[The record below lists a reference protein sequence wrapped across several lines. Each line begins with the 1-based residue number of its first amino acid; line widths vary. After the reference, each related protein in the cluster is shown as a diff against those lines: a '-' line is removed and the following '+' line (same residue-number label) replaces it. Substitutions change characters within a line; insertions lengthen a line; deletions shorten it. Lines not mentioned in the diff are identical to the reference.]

1 MRRFQQ
7 ARSILDRTPWQ
18 LLGGQFHNLG
28 SFPCRIIAQFAGE
41 GQTCVCTPSLNYGWL
56 WGMGAESISSSG
68 LRSKVTAAAHIARV
82 RGKEQ
87 GTRYL
92 ECTGEMQRAYSECA
106 ERKTLL
112 IFILTRNQARRH
124 WMCSGNYPE
133 HSLLPRTH
141 EMQKPIVSQGLY
153 QSCY

>member
-7 ARSILDRTPWQ
+7 DRSILDRTPWQ

-28 SFPCRIIAQFAGE
+28 SFPCRIIVQFAGE

-56 WGMGAESISSSG
+56 WGTGAESISSSG
-68 LRSKVTAAAHIARV
+68 LQSKATAAVHIARV

-92 ECTGEMQRAYSECA
+92 ERTGEMQRAYTERA
-106 ERKTLL
+106 ERETLL
-112 IFILTRNQARRH
+112 IFILARNQARRH
-124 WMCSGNYPE
+124 WMYLGNYPE
-133 HSLLPRTH
+133 RLLLPRMH
-141 EMQKPIVSQGLY
+141 KMQKTSVSQGLY
-153 QSCY
+153 QSHH

>member
-7 ARSILDRTPWQ
+7 ARCISDRTPWQ

-28 SFPCRIIAQFAGE
+28 SFPCCIIVQFAGE

-56 WGMGAESISSSG
+56 WGTGAESISSSG
-68 LRSKVTAAAHIARV
+68 LQSKATAAAHIARV
-82 RGKEQ
+82 RDKEQ

-92 ECTGEMQRAYSECA
+92 ERTGETQRAYSERT

-112 IFILTRNQARRH
+112 IFILARNQARRH
-124 WMCSGNYPE
+124 WMYSGNYPE
-133 HSLLPRTH
+133 HLSLPRMH
-141 EMQKPIVSQGLY
+141 ETQKPSVSQGLY